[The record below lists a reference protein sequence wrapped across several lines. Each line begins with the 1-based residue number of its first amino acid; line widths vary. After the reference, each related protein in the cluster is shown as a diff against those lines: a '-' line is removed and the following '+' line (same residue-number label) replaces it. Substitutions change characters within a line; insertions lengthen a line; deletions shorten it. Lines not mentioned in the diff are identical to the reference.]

1 MRIRQSEQAEPLYEE
16 SVLRFFAFL
25 HGYKTFT
32 HLVDRFLTDFAK
44 DTNAKG
50 VPSSKVE
57 IFEKTMEFIA
67 GELPKGIVRN
77 RTTTPLNLYEAIAV
91 GTALVFEAGKQ
102 PKPGLLNALLQDQGL
117 QKFTQGGTNSKAMVV
132 GRIEYVRDA
141 LL

>member
-1 MRIRQSEQAEPLYEE
+1 
-16 SVLRFFAFL
+16 
-25 HGYKTFT
+25 
-32 HLVDRFLTDFAK
+32 
-44 DTNAKG
+44 
-50 VPSSKVE
+50 
-57 IFEKTMEFIA
+57 MEFIA